1 MQPFLHLGAVNRTA
15 FLFPGQGSQKV
26 GMTQELVDTFS
37 QARAA
42 LEEAD
47 AVLGFSLSRLM
58 LEGPEEELTDTLN
71 AQPALL
77 AAGVAAMRALEAEV
91 GDALSLGGENV
102 FVAGHSMGEYTAL
115 VAAGCISY
123 ADGLRLVRER
133 GRLMKQAGEQAP
145 GLMAAILGLDQP
157 QVDAVCAQ
165 IAGDDAIVQIANDNC
180 PGQLVISGNRRG
192 MEQAMAALSAAGA
205 RKVVPVSIAAHS
217 PLMQPAADA
226 LRSAIEATTILPPQ
240 VVVIGNTSAGP
251 LESPEAIRAELVAQ
265 LTGSVRWTE
274 SVQRM
279 AEAGAA
285 TFVELGAGDVLVGLV
300 KRIVRGSKRLAV
312 SDLAGVRAYADWMRF
327 GIGDS

>member
-145 GLMAAILGLDQP
+145 GLMAAILGLDH
-157 QVDAVCAQ
+157 C
-165 IAGDDAIVQIANDNC
+165 
-180 PGQLVISGNRRG
+180 
-192 MEQAMAALSAAGA
+192 
-205 RKVVPVSIAAHS
+205 
-217 PLMQPAADA
+217 
-226 LRSAIEATTILPPQ
+226 
-240 VVVIGNTSAGP
+240 
-251 LESPEAIRAELVAQ
+251 
-265 LTGSVRWTE
+265 
-274 SVQRM
+274 
-279 AEAGAA
+279 
-285 TFVELGAGDVLVGLV
+285 
-300 KRIVRGSKRLAV
+300 
-312 SDLAGVRAYADWMRF
+312 
-327 GIGDS
+327 